1 MTKKFSLKD
10 MHRISVLKTKNF
22 PKIEAYIIFLLLK
35 IIYALFFSNIA
46 LKLKVNVII
55 KETHRRG

>member
-1 MTKKFSLKD
+1 